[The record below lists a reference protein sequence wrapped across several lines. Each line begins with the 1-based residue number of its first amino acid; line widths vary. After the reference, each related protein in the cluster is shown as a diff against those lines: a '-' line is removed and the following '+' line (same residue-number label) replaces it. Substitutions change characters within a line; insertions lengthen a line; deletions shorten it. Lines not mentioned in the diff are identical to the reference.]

1 MTYQHKRARCAKET
15 KDILENIIR
24 LTKTEYD
31 LMEKTEATKV
41 ESPFDDVVRSESRS
55 NVLPGQ
61 ARTVL
66 REEGHQ
72 EPDEKEIQVHD
83 HDGEDFEDYKPT
95 IEVKLDAQQAKE
107 IFEKKRK
114 HRNYAEFRF
123 DYGHV

>member
-1 MTYQHKRARCAKET
+1 MTYQHKRTRCAKET
-15 KDILENIIR
+15 KDLLENIAKLR
-24 LTKTEYD
+24 KTEYD
-31 LMEKTEATKV
+31 LMETTEAVKV
-41 ESPFDDVVRSESRS
+41 GSPFDDVLSGESRS

-66 REEGHQ
+66 QEEGHQ
-72 EPDEKEIQVHD
+72 ESDEKEIQVHD
-83 HDGEDFEDYKPT
+83 HDGEEFEDYKPT

>member
-1 MTYQHKRARCAKET
+1 MTYQHKRTRCAKEA
-15 KDILENIIR
+15 KDILENIAKLR
-24 LTKTEYD
+24 KTEYD
-31 LMEKTEATKV
+31 LMETTEAVKV
-41 ESPFDDVVRSESRS
+41 GSPFDDVLSGESRS

-66 REEGHQ
+66 QEEGHQ
-72 EPDEKEIQVHD
+72 ESDEKETQVHD
-83 HDGEDFEDYKPT
+83 HDGEEFEDYKPA

>member
-15 KDILENIIR
+15 KDILQNIVK
-24 LTKTEYD
+24 LGKTEYD
-31 LMEKTEATKV
+31 LMETTEAVKV
-41 ESPFDDVVRSESRS
+41 GSPFDDVVKGGSLS

-61 ARTVL
+61 ARAVL
-66 REEGHQ
+66 LDEDHQ
-72 EPDEKEIQVHD
+72 ESDETEIQVHD
-83 HDGEDFEDYKPT
+83 HDGEEFEDYKPT